1 MLITQPNPLLSH
13 LRKNAL
19 WLVMH
24 PVQTN
29 NYEQTQLYPWL
40 SAETIRVSTKIAAYV
55 EQVSH
60 RAVVVPDWCRC
71 IDVFSTW
78 NNITQLSR
86 LEAYMDE
93 HRLKDIVYCGFAHGV
108 CILSEKHV
116 GMQAVA
122 SLGRY
127 KLYLKHDLS
136 WVGPCA
142 SKGDWLEA
150 DKQTA
155 RLATII

>member
-13 LRKNAL
+13 LRRNAL

-24 PVQTN
+24 PVHKN

-40 SAETIRVSTKIAAYV
+40 SVETIRVSTKIAAYV

-60 RAVVVPDWCRC
+60 RAVVVPDWCQC

-78 NNITQLSR
+78 NNIITQSALTD
-86 LEAYMDE
+86 YME
-93 HRLKDIVYCGFAHGV
+93 QNSLRDIVYCGFAHGI
-108 CILSEKHV
+108 CILSEQQV
-116 GMQAVA
+116 GMQAVTT
-122 SLGRY
+122 LGRY

-136 WVGPCA
+136 WVGPDA

-150 DKQTA
+150 DKKTA
-155 RLATII
+155 KLATII